1 MAGKE
6 KHTRGIVATVLFH
19 SILILLL
26 VLFGFHTPLP
36 LPEEQALLINFGTD
50 AGGSGL
56 VEPAPTPPPSTPP
69 PARKEPKKEEVQQPK
84 EKIVTQEIEEAA
96 AVESGKKKEPDKPTA
111 EELRKKKE
119 EELAKKKAQ
128 EELERKRKEEEERK
142 RREEEERK
150 RREAE
155 ERKKQEILNRTKNAF
170 SNAQGTANTS
180 SEGETGTQGNQGVLE
195 GSPQQGAHSGT
206 PGAGGKGISYSLA
219 GRKPLKLPKP
229 EYNYQVEGIVV
240 VEVTVDRNGNVT
252 KANPGMKGST
262 TLDDYLLNV
271 AKKAALASKFDRK
284 PDAPAYQK
292 GTITYHFI
300 LK

>member
-1 MAGKE
+1 MTGEE
-6 KHTRGIVATVLFH
+6 KHTRGIVATILFH
-19 SILILLL
+19 SGLVLLL

-50 AGGSGL
+50 QGGSGL
-56 VEPAPTPPPSTPP
+56 VEPSPTPPPSTPP
-69 PARKEPKKEEVQQPK
+69 PVREEPRKEEVQQPK
-84 EKIVTQEIEEAA
+84 EKIVTQDIEEAA

-111 EELRKKKE
+111 EELRKKREK
-119 EELAKKKAQ
+119 ELAKKKAQ
-128 EELERKRKEEEERK
+128 EELERKRKAEEERR

-170 SNAQGTANTS
+170 SNARGTADTK
-180 SEGETGTQGNQGVLE
+180 SEGETGGRGNQGVKE
-195 GSPQQGAHSGT
+195 GSPQAGAHSGT
-206 PGAGGKGISYSLA
+206 PGGGGKGISYSLA

-229 EYNYQVEGIVV
+229 QYNYQEEGVVV
-240 VEVTVDRNGNVT
+240 VEVTVDRNGKVT
-252 KANPGMKGST
+252 KAIPGVKGST
-262 TLDDYLLNV
+262 TLNDYLLKV
-271 AKKAALASKFDRK
+271 AKKAALASTFDRK